1 MEASCDTRSRK
12 WLECSFLVPVLRDS
26 DRRPHSPLKWRLLR
40 EALHRRFG
48 GWTGPRR
55 VFAFR
60 SAELVPGGWMPEG
73 SEQAIE
79 DESRL
84 YRVSVPEDRVDELR
98 SLLRKVA
105 NSFDQQTIY
114 LSVRGYVEFVTPRP
128 VDSFLE

>member
-1 MEASCDTRSRK
+1 
-12 WLECSFLVPVLRDS
+12 
-26 DRRPHSPLKWRLLR
+26 
-40 EALHRRFG
+40 
-48 GWTGPRR
+48 
-55 VFAFR
+55 
-60 SAELVPGGWMPEG
+60 MPEG
-73 SEQAIE
+73 RERAIE

-128 VDSFLE
+128 EDSFLE